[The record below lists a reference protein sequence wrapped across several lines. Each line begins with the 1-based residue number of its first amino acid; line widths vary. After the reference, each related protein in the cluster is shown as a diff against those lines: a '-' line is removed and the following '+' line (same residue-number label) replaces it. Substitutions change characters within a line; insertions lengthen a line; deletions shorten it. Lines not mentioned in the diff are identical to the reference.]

1 MDNVRE
7 LNLEELEKVSGG
19 VEYPVHRES
28 LIICSK
34 CGQLHLI
41 DEPCRRLEDLMRQ
54 KELEESGQI
63 IVPRDGSPGPNIKP
77 DIPLPDIPIPDIPMP
92 DIPIPGIK
100 IPLP

>member
-41 DEPCRRLEDLMRQ
+41 DEPCHILKP

-77 DIPLPDIPIPDIPMP
+77 DIPLPDIPLP
-92 DIPIPGIK
+92 DIPIPEINK
-100 IPLP
+100 PWR